1 MCDYHAVNRSGRR
14 NRNII
19 HDPVD
24 WIAQKFETGSKGD
37 IKLASGKFIAQRRW
51 VVEIHIAWPPS
62 NQRLRVE
69 IFDAADAKRFQ
80 RET

>member
-1 MCDYHAVNRSGRR
+1 MRDNHAVNRSGRR

-19 HDPVD
+19 HDLVD
-24 WIAQKFETGSKGD
+24 WVAQKFETGSKGY
-37 IKLASGKFIAQRRW
+37 IKLAPGQFIAQGRW

-69 IFDAADAKRFQ
+69 IFDAADAKGFQ
-80 RET
+80 IE

>member
-1 MCDYHAVNRSGRR
+1 MRDYHAVNRSGRR
-14 NRNII
+14 NRNTIY
-19 HDPVD
+19 DLVD

-51 VVEIHIAWPPS
+51 VVEIHFAWPPS

-69 IFDAADAKRFQ
+69 IFDAADAKGFQ
-80 RET
+80 SE

>member
-1 MCDYHAVNRSGRR
+1 MRDYHAVNRSGRR

-69 IFDAADAKRFQ
+69 IFDAADAKGFQ
-80 RET
+80 SE

>member
-1 MCDYHAVNRSGRR
+1 MCDYYAVDRSGRR
-14 NRNII
+14 NGNII

-37 IKLASGKFIAQRRW
+37 IKLASGKLIAQRRW
-51 VVEIHIAWPPS
+51 VVEIHLTRPAS
-62 NQRLRVE
+62 NQRSRVE
-69 IFDAADAKRFQ
+69 IFDAADAQRFQ